1 MKDIQYHQR
10 AIQILE
16 AIEDMQFRKALAQES
31 LEGFPGTFPELR
43 RKYQHRI
50 EIIDLSIN
58 RLKLM
63 YESFTE
69 NH

>member
-16 AIEDMQFRKALAQES
+16 AIEDMQFRKVMAQES

-50 EIIDLSIN
+50 LILTASIN
-58 RLKLM
+58 RLKQM
-63 YESFTE
+63 YEKHTS
-69 NH
+69 

>member
-1 MKDIQYHQR
+1 MNPIQYPQR

-43 RKYQHRI
+43 KKYQHRI
-50 EIIDLSIN
+50 EILTASIN

-63 YESFTE
+63 YE
-69 NH
+69 NHTT